1 MKMPRSMVIFAATF
15 LAGILTVAGMF
26 YFDQSPPSEISLPH
40 SRWVH
45 KLFKDINRITDL
57 AEIQELR
64 KVHVNNGDIE
74 VRIWRGAFLGSTE
87 GVFLKRVDEQWS
99 GQHLRVKTGES
110 ADDLS
115 TEVVPLKSP
124 KSGWALLWRSIVDEG
139 LLTLPDPSDVN
150 CENWD
155 GLDEILYVVEI
166 NQGTSYRTYM
176 QHGRSCRESEQMDKI
191 GEIIGFEFD
200 TGGRECKGDEWFACM
215 TMRVLQEKPLDET
228 RSIYTPF
235 NSQRRVGSY

>member
-1 MKMPRSMVIFAATF
+1 MKMPKSMVIFAGTF
-15 LAGILTVAGMF
+15 LAGVLTVAGMF
-26 YFDQSPPSEISLPH
+26 YFDQSPPSEILLPN
-40 SRWVH
+40 SRWVPI
-45 KLFKDINRITDL
+45 LFKGINRITDL

-87 GVFLKRVDEQWS
+87 GVFLNRIDGQWS

-139 LLTLPDPSDVN
+139 LLTLPDPSEIN
-150 CENWD
+150 CEYWGGVD
-155 GLDEILYVVEI
+155 GIVYVVEI

-176 QHGRSCRESEQMDKI
+176 YHGGPCAEGKQMDKI

-200 TGGRECKGDEWFACM
+200 TGRRECKGDEWFACM
-215 TMRVLQEKPLDET
+215 TMRVLQERSLDET